1 MQLQCPQC
9 ERTGEIPDRF
19 GLTPHRVRCRTCGM
33 RFWTAPLPDKAQ
45 IDHFA
50 SPMEEPPDSRV
61 ARDRAPLAA
70 TPILAGHD
78 DDEGPTFGALG
89 PEDSH
94 YELTVSNDDENDDD
108 SQVELPAL
116 TSDDAPS
123 SDEIDV
129 FTEDPPSAEILI
141 GDPRHPYVA
150 DLQARYRFVATVS
163 AGALSLAIV
172 GFMTRRGILSA
183 QTVSSSIAMTKKPLH
198 LLPGELAKDLR
209 RPRSRSNLDSQI
221 ASE

>member
-1 MQLQCPQC
+1 
-9 ERTGEIPDRF
+9 
-19 GLTPHRVRCRTCGM
+19 
-33 RFWTAPLPDKAQ
+33 
-45 IDHFA
+45 
-50 SPMEEPPDSRV
+50 MEEPPDSRL

-94 YELTVSNDDENDDD
+94 YELTVSNDDESDDD

-183 QTVSSSIAMTKKPLH
+183 QTVSSSITAFIAGCIGLGGVVLLLFAMTKKPLH
-198 LLPGELAKDLR
+198 LLPVELAKDLR

>member
-1 MQLQCPQC
+1 
-9 ERTGEIPDRF
+9 
-19 GLTPHRVRCRTCGM
+19 M

-94 YELTVSNDDENDDD
+94 YELTVSNDDESDDD

-183 QTVSSSIAMTKKPLH
+183 QTVSSSITAFIAGCIGLGGVVLLLFAMTKKPLH
-198 LLPGELAKDLR
+198 LLPVELAKDLR